1 MGSICHCPAETE
13 TQTVC
18 SVLGGKQNKQQ
29 LHARSFKTKHLK
41 KMNGIIFTK
50 CKKSK
55 FKQTMALRL
64 RRVLKCIL
72 SHRKL
77 SIVFCSRT
85 YSCWAQCSTP
95 RPNLST
101 DVRPWIL
108 LLHLSKEP
116 GLSSY
121 NHHTSV
127 ALLMF
132 SDLAPT
138 CPQPHITQVL
148 VYMHVHTHTHTHT
161 HSMKSSLSFL
171 NLLLRSLTLQ
181 DPAGI
186 P

>member
-1 MGSICHCPAETE
+1 
-13 TQTVC
+13 
-18 SVLGGKQNKQQ
+18 
-29 LHARSFKTKHLK
+29 
-41 KMNGIIFTK
+41 MNGIIFTK

-148 VYMHVHTHTHTHT
+148 VYMHVHTHAHTHT
-161 HSMKSSLSFL
+161 HSMKSSLSFV